1 MEGHSVISS
10 DVLAAYAA
18 DAAREI
24 PGVAGLVESPLPRH
38 RGVRVVE
45 GDDGITIE
53 LHLELDWTAS
63 APEVG
68 LKVQERVAAYLGEM
82 AAVTPHRVDV
92 VIAEVAQPPAA

>member
-24 PGVAGLVESPLPRH
+24 PGVAGLVEGPLHRH
-38 RGVRVVE
+38 RGVRIVE
-45 GDDGITIE
+45 DGEAVTVE
-53 LHLELDWTAS
+53 VQLSVEWSAS

-68 LKVQERVAAYLGEM
+68 LRVQERVADYLGEM
-82 AAVTPHRVDV
+82 AAVTPRRVDV
-92 VIAEVAQPPAA
+92 VVAEIARPPAA